1 MLRLRMGTALT
12 SLTVA
17 GLLQGCISPLNQL
30 ESDVQVERSIRAHW
44 RVPDR
49 SPQNI
54 RCISS
59 GPNGPDLPFL
69 SLAHP
74 QASHAVRLA
83 DLASPNLVEIPRATR
98 VSTS

>member
-49 SPQNI
+49 SPQN
-54 RCISS
+54 
-59 GPNGPDLPFL
+59 
-69 SLAHP
+69 
-74 QASHAVRLA
+74 V
-83 DLASPNLVEIPRATR
+83 LASSLDA
-98 VSTS
+98 STVAHAIKAMTYRSFTCCACAWVPP